1 MMRRTQVCAKS
12 PSFLKSSICNHNKK
26 NLTFGFSLSCF
37 FHLSARQ
44 RLKFY
49 CCQNLPCAASRGWS
63 SPRRAQHL
71 SSNKSFCPLFSSL
84 TCLLGESRAQSSSAG
99 RVSGGVG
106 QESAFIEIVIVSPCS
121 RVPLPIHLS
130 SFPVSGRFQPHKVI
144 ALRQPRLGFI
154 VPAGQRVQHTS
165 QLLFLRNKWSLH
177 ALIYGLPSQTL
188 P

>member
-1 MMRRTQVCAKS
+1 MFGPSLLLPSISTSTTEVLLFPRSCRVQPAEDEAHRTVHSTS
-12 PSFLKSSICNHNKK
+12 PQIKASVPIFFL
-26 NLTFGFSLSCF
+26 
-37 FHLSARQ
+37 Q
-44 RLKFY
+44 
-49 CCQNLPCAASRGWS
+49 P
-63 SPRRAQHL
+63 
-71 SSNKSFCPLFSSL
+71 SL

-99 RVSGGVG
+99 RVSGGAG
-106 QESAFIEIVIVSPCS
+106 QESAFIEIVIVSPSS

-130 SFPVSGRFQPHKVI
+130 SSPVSGRFQPHKVI

-154 VPAGQRVQHTS
+154 VPAGQRVRHTS